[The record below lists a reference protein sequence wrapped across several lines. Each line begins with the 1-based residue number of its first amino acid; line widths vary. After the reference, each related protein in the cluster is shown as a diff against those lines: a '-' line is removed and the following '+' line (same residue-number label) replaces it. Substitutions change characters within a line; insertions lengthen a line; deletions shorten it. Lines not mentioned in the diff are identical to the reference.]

1 MAKAGRLEAGRREGQ
16 LESRGG
22 TWRTRC
28 LRTLRAPTGTA
39 LVHGAFLR
47 FLRCG
52 DSYEVLP
59 YALRFSVLI
68 SSYLKLNIFS

>member
-22 TWRTRC
+22 TWRMRC

-39 LVHGAFLR
+39 LVHGEFLR

-52 DSYEVLP
+52 DEVLP

-68 SSYLKLNIFS
+68 SSYLKLNIYS